1 MKRVLPVARILLT
14 NWHYAFLWPVAIM
27 MTSFVINLALFAA
40 IGDRVEGMNVTYGII
55 SIYIVQLIVCSQG
68 VTQMFSFAVGLNA
81 TRRAFYLGMAMV
93 VAAQSFAYGILL
105 YLAKLI
111 EHVSHGWGVRLA
123 FFDPVGV
130 THSNNAVQILV
141 YAVPMLLFSYMG
153 VFTGVVAKRWGA
165 TESSRSAPWPRW
177 SSVAP
182 QF

>member
-1 MKRVLPVARILLT
+1 
-14 NWHYAFLWPVAIM
+14 
-27 MTSFVINLALFAA
+27 
-40 IGDRVEGMNVTYGII
+40 VTYGII

-141 YAVPMLLFSYMG
+141 YAVPMLLFSYIG
-153 VFTGVVAKRWGA
+153 VFTGVVAKRWGGNGIFTLSALA
-165 TESSRSAPWPRW
+165 TLVLGGAAVLITWADSWSAVGDWFVSQPAFTLTVGWVLLP
-177 SSVAP
+177 VAALAAGAYGLIRRATP
-182 QF
+182 